1 MRKFLFLVLAVTV
14 TVSVSAQYKVV
25 QEHKERAAE
34 VVKKMTLDE
43 KIAYIAGYESW
54 YVRAIDRLGLPAV
67 RMADGPQGVRNNTRS
82 TLYPS
87 GVAAA
92 ATWDKELIRHFIRIA
107 PSLMDL

>member
-54 YVRAIDRLGLPAV
+54 
-67 RMADGPQGVRNNTRS
+67 
-82 TLYPS
+82 
-87 GVAAA
+87 
-92 ATWDKELIRHFIRIA
+92 
-107 PSLMDL
+107 